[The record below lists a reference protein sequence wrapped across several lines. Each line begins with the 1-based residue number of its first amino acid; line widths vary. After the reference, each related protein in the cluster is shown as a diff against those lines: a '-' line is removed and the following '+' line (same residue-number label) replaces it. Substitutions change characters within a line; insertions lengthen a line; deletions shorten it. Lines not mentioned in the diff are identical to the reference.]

1 MKLFKKKEEVKER
14 ELIDQAI
21 DEMIIEIRAIQKESF
36 DILMG
41 NTPTEEGEY
50 DMTVVKDQYDK
61 SSKILTELYRIKKE
75 NSDNSN
81 IENKKIWIPV
91 LVAVIGLGGTVLTI
105 FGNGRIN
112 AKMAEMILHF
122 EETGTIKSF
131 AGRKINWFVRGK

>member
-1 MKLFKKKEEVKER
+1 
-14 ELIDQAI
+14 
-21 DEMIIEIRAIQKESF
+21 
-36 DILMG
+36 MG
-41 NTPTEEGEY
+41 NTPTEEDEY
-50 DMTVVKDQYDK
+50 DMTVVKDQYNK
-61 SSKILTELYRIKKE
+61 SGKILVELYRIKKE
-75 NSDNSN
+75 NRDNSN

-131 AGRKINWFVRGK
+131 AGRKLNWFARSK

>member
-50 DMTVVKDQYDK
+50 DMTIVKDQYDK

-75 NSDNSN
+75 NRDNSN

-131 AGRKINWFVRGK
+131 AGRKLNWFVRGK